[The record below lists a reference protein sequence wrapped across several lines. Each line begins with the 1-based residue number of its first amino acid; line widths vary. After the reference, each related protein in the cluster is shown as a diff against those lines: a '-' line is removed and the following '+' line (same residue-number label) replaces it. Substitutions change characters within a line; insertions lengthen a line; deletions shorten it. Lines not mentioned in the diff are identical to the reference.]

1 MRMNASPGKPAA
13 SDVAGRLAFFKGLQA
28 VTNRIHSTLDAD
40 QIVFELADDI
50 CALFDAERLTIYT
63 LDEGGNAIVTKVKT
77 GLRAI
82 QRIKLPIDETSIA
95 GYVALRRVLVNIA
108 DVYDE
113 AELRALSPSLS
124 FRKEVDE
131 RSGFRTR
138 QMLAAPVIEP
148 ESGQLEGVIQ
158 LINAAGG
165 RFSAVAEEGL
175 LGLAQTLG
183 VAFAKHRSA
192 PAALRSRFDALVADG
207 RITAEELGES
217 TRLAREQGASTERV
231 LIDTLGLSH
240 AELGDAAARFYGV
253 PYEPFRPDRVKPM
266 DLLRNIKREYVQQS
280 HWLPLEET
288 TEGVVVMT
296 VDPEQIRSSRV
307 VHNVFPRA
315 RLAFRV
321 TTRDEFERTVNQF
334 FEPSLDMGSVDD
346 LLSDL
351 SEEEYESSVHDDVN
365 AAADNELVK
374 LVNKIIIDAHRQGA
388 SDIHIEPRP
397 GKEKTLVR
405 FRRDGVLLPYI
416 EVPASYRN
424 PLVTRIKIMCDLDI
438 SERRRPQDGK
448 IKFRKYAPLDIEL
461 RVATL
466 PTAGGIEDVVMR
478 ILGNSEPIPLDRLGL
493 SARNLA
499 RLREVIAS
507 PHGIFFVCGP
517 TGSGKTTTLH
527 SVLGHINTPET
538 KIWTAE
544 DPVEITQKGLRQ
556 VQVNRK
562 AGLDFATLMRAFL
575 RADPDVIM
583 VGEMRDEETASV
595 GIEASLTGHLVLS
608 TLHTNSAPESIVRL
622 LDMGMDPFNFADA
635 LLGVLAQRLA
645 RRLCTSCRQA
655 YHPDET
661 EIDHLLDEYCADMDL
676 VPAFRADP
684 AAARAALLAEW
695 KANWA
700 DAQGRFTLYRAVG
713 CQECNK
719 GYRGRVGL
727 HELMI
732 ASDEIRRL
740 IQERSRV
747 AALRAEALVEGMRT
761 LRQDGIEKVLAGILD
776 MVQVRKVCAR

>member
-63 LDEGGNAIVTKVKT
+63 LDEGGDAIVTKVKT

-231 LIDTLGLSH
+231 LIDALGLSH
-240 AELGDAAARFYGV
+240 AELGEAAARFYGV
-253 PYEPFRPDRVKPM
+253 PYEPFRADRVKPM

-296 VDPEQIRSSRV
+296 VDPEQVRSSRV

>member
-1 MRMNASPGKPAA
+1 MSAPGKTAA
-13 SDVAGRLAFFKGLQA
+13 RSDVAGRLAFFKALQT

-40 QIVFELADDI
+40 QIVFELAADI

-63 LDEGGNAIVTKVKT
+63 LDDGGDAIVTKLKT
-77 GLRAI
+77 GLGSI
-82 QRIKLPIDETSIA
+82 ERIRLPIDETSVA
-95 GYVALRRVLVNIA
+95 GYVALRRTLVNIA

-113 AELRALSPSLS
+113 AELRALSPTLS
-124 FRKEVDE
+124 FRREVDE
-131 RSGFRTR
+131 RTGFRTR
-138 QMLAAPVIEP
+138 QMLAAPLIEP

-158 LINAAGG
+158 LINARGG

-183 VAFAKHRSA
+183 VAFARRCGA
-192 PAALRSRFDALVADG
+192 PAVLRSRFDALVADG
-207 RITAEELGES
+207 RITAEELGEA
-217 TRLAREQGASTERV
+217 TLLAREQGSSTERV
-231 LIDTLGLSH
+231 LIDALGLSH
-240 AELGDAAARFYGV
+240 AELGEAAARFYAV
-253 PYEPFRPDRVKPM
+253 PYEPFRSDRVKPM
-266 DLLRNIKREYVQQS
+266 DLLRNIKREYVQQN

-288 TEGVVVMT
+288 TEGVVVMA
-296 VDPEQIRSSRV
+296 VDPEQVRSSRV

-321 TTRDEFERTVNQF
+321 TTRDEFDRTVRQF
-334 FEPSLDMGSVDD
+334 FDASLEMGSVDE

-351 SEEEYESSVHDDVN
+351 SEEDYDGSVSDDVS

-374 LVNKIIIDAHRQGA
+374 LVNKIIIDAHRQGV

-461 RVATL
+461 RVATV
-466 PTAGGIEDVVMR
+466 PTAGGTEDVVMR
-478 ILGNSEPIPLDRLGL
+478 ILGNSEPIPLDQLGL

-499 RLREVIAS
+499 RLREVITS

-583 VGEMRDEETASV
+583 VGEMRDAETAAV

-645 RRLCTSCRQA
+645 RRLCPSCREA
-655 YHPDET
+655 YHPDEA
-661 EIDHLLDEYCADMDL
+661 EITHLLDEYCADLDL
-676 VPAFRADP
+676 LPAFQIDP
-684 AAARAALLAEW
+684 QAAHAVLLAEW
-695 KANWA
+695 KKQWA
-700 DAQGRFTLYRAVG
+700 DEQGRFTLYRAVG
-713 CQECNK
+713 CQDCNK

-740 IQERSRV
+740 VQERARV
-747 AALRAEALVEGMRT
+747 AALREQALVEGMRT
-761 LRQDGIEKVLAGILD
+761 LRQDGIEKMLAGIVD
-776 MVQVRKVCAR
+776 FAQVRKVCAR

>member
-1 MRMNASPGKPAA
+1 M
-13 SDVAGRLAFFKGLQA
+13 AGRLAFFKGLQA
-28 VTNRIHSTLDAD
+28 VTNRIHLTLDAD

-50 CALFDAERLTIYT
+50 CALFGAERLTIYT
-63 LDEGGNAIVTKVKT
+63 LDESGQAIVTKIKT
-77 GLRAI
+77 GLQTM

-113 AELRALSPSLS
+113 AELHALSPKLR
-124 FRKEVDE
+124 FNREVDE

-138 QMLAAPVIEP
+138 QILAAPVIEP
-148 ESGQLEGVIQ
+148 ESGRLEGVIQ
-158 LINAAGG
+158 LINATSG

-175 LGLAQTLG
+175 LGLAHTLG

-192 PAALRSRFDALVADG
+192 PATLRSRFDALVADG

-217 TRLAREQGASTERV
+217 TRLAREQGVSTEQV
-231 LIDTLGLSH
+231 LIETLGLSH
-240 AELGDAAARFYGV
+240 AELGEAAARFYGV
-253 PYEPFRPDRVKPM
+253 PYEPYRADRVKPM
-266 DLLRNIKREYVQQS
+266 DLLRNIKREYAQQNL
-280 HWLPLEET
+280 WLPLEET
-288 TEGVVVMT
+288 TEGVVVMA
-296 VDPEQIRSSRV
+296 VDPEQVRSSRI

-315 RLAFRV
+315 RLVFRV
-321 TTRDEFERTVNQF
+321 TTRQEFERTLDQF
-334 FEPSLDMGSVDD
+334 FAPSLDMASVDD

-351 SEEEYESSVHDDVN
+351 SEEEHESSVHDDIN

-374 LVNKIIIDAHRQGA
+374 LVNKIIIDAYRQGA

-448 IKFRKYAPLDIEL
+448 IKFRKFAPLDIEL
-461 RVATL
+461 RVATV
-466 PTAGGIEDVVMR
+466 PTAGGTEDVVMR
-478 ILGNSEPIPLDRLGL
+478 ILANSEPIALDQLGL

-499 RLREVIAS
+499 RLRETIAS

-527 SVLGHINTPET
+527 SVLGHLNTPET

-583 VGEMRDEETASV
+583 VGEMRDQETVSV

-645 RRLCTSCRQA
+645 RRLCARCRQP
-655 YHPDET
+655 YHPDAA
-661 EIDHLLDEYCADMDL
+661 EIDHLLDEYCADMAS
-676 VPAFRADP
+676 VPAFQADP

-695 KANWA
+695 QAQWA

-732 ASDEIRRL
+732 ATDEIRRL
-740 IQERSRV
+740 IQARSTV
-747 AALRAEALVEGMRT
+747 AALRAKALSEGMRT

>member
-231 LIDTLGLSH
+231 LIDALGLSH
-240 AELGDAAARFYGV
+240 AELGEAAARFYGV
-253 PYEPFRPDRVKPM
+253 AYEPFRADRVKPM

-296 VDPEQIRSSRV
+296 VDPEQVRSSRV

>member
-1 MRMNASPGKPAA
+1 MNASPGKPAA

-231 LIDTLGLSH
+231 LIDALGLSH
-240 AELGDAAARFYGV
+240 AELGEAAARFYGV
-253 PYEPFRPDRVKPM
+253 PYEPFRADRVKPM

-296 VDPEQIRSSRV
+296 VDPEQVRSSRV

>member
-1 MRMNASPGKPAA
+1 MNALPSRPAA
-13 SDVAGRLAFFKGLQA
+13 NDVAGRLAFFKALQA

-63 LDEGGNAIVTKVKT
+63 LEESGNAIVTKVKT

-82 QRIKLPIDETSIA
+82 QRIKLPIDETSVA
-95 GYVALRRVLVNIA
+95 GYVALRRVLLNIA
-108 DVYDE
+108 DAYDE
-113 AELRALSPSLS
+113 DELRALSPRLS

-138 QMLAAPVIEP
+138 QMLVAPIIEP

-217 TRLAREQGASTERV
+217 TRLAREQGVSTERV

-266 DLLRNIKREYVQQS
+266 DLLRNIKREYVQQN

-288 TEGVVVMT
+288 TEGVVVMS

-321 TTRDEFERTVNQF
+321 TTRDEFERTVNQL

-351 SEEEYESSVHDDVN
+351 SDEEYEGAAHDDVH

-374 LVNKIIIDAHRQGA
+374 LVNKVIIDAHRQGA

-405 FRRDGVLLPYI
+405 FRRDGVLVPYI

-424 PLVTRIKIMCDLDI
+424 PLVTRVKIMCDLDI

-448 IKFRKYAPLDIEL
+448 IRFRKYAPLDIEL

-466 PTAGGIEDVVMR
+466 PTAGGTEDVVLR
-478 ILGNSEPIPLDRLGL
+478 ILGNSEPIPLEHLGL
-493 SARNLA
+493 SAHNLV
-499 RLREVIAS
+499 RLREVVTR

-527 SVLGHINTPET
+527 SVLGHINTSET

-562 AGLDFATLMRAFL
+562 AGLNFVTLMRAFL

-583 VGEMRDEETASV
+583 VGEMRDEETVSV
-595 GIEASLTGHLVLS
+595 GIEASLTGHLVFS

-645 RRLCTSCRQA
+645 RRLCTACREA
-655 YHPDET
+655 YHPDEA
-661 EIDHLLDEYCADMDL
+661 EVAHLLDEYCADMDL
-676 VPAFRADP
+676 VPDFQVDP
-684 AAARAALLAEW
+684 VAARAALLAEW
-695 KANWA
+695 RAKWA
-700 DAQGRFTLYRAVG
+700 DGQGRFTLYRAVG

-740 IQERSRV
+740 VQERGRV

-761 LRQDGIEKVLAGILD
+761 LRQDGIEKVLAGITDLS
-776 MVQVRKVCAR
+776 QVRKVCVR

>member
-1 MRMNASPGKPAA
+1 MSAPGKTAA
-13 SDVAGRLAFFKGLQA
+13 RSDVAGRLAFFKALQT

-40 QIVFELADDI
+40 QIVFELAADI

-63 LDEGGNAIVTKVKT
+63 LDDGGDAIVTKLKT
-77 GLRAI
+77 GLGSI
-82 QRIKLPIDETSIA
+82 ERIRLPIDETSVA
-95 GYVALRRVLVNIA
+95 GYVALRRTLVNIA

-113 AELRALSPSLS
+113 AELHALSPTLS
-124 FRKEVDE
+124 FRREVDE
-131 RSGFRTR
+131 RTGFRTR
-138 QMLAAPVIEP
+138 QMLAAPLIEP

-158 LINAAGG
+158 LINARGG

-183 VAFAKHRSA
+183 VAFARRCGA
-192 PAALRSRFDALVADG
+192 PAVLRSRFDALVADG
-207 RITAEELGES
+207 RITAEELGEA
-217 TRLAREQGASTERV
+217 TLLAREQGSSTERV
-231 LIDTLGLSH
+231 LIDALGLSH
-240 AELGDAAARFYGV
+240 AELGEAAARFYAV
-253 PYEPFRPDRVKPM
+253 PYEPFRSDRVKPM
-266 DLLRNIKREYVQQS
+266 DLLRNIKREYVQQN

-288 TEGVVVMT
+288 TEGVVVMA
-296 VDPEQIRSSRV
+296 VDPEQVRSSRV

-321 TTRDEFERTVNQF
+321 TTRDEFDRTVRQF
-334 FEPSLDMGSVDD
+334 FDASLEMGSVDE

-351 SEEEYESSVHDDVN
+351 SEEDYDGSVSDDVS

-374 LVNKIIIDAHRQGA
+374 LVNKIIIDAHRQGV

-461 RVATL
+461 RVATV
-466 PTAGGIEDVVMR
+466 PTAGGTEDVVMR
-478 ILGNSEPIPLDRLGL
+478 ILGNSEPIPLDQLGL

-499 RLREVIAS
+499 RLREVITS

-583 VGEMRDEETASV
+583 VGEMRDAETAAV

-645 RRLCTSCRQA
+645 RRLCPSCREA
-655 YHPDET
+655 YHPDEA
-661 EIDHLLDEYCADMDL
+661 EITHLLDEYCADLDL
-676 VPAFRADP
+676 LPAFQIDP
-684 AAARAALLAEW
+684 QAAHAVLLAEW
-695 KANWA
+695 KKQWA
-700 DAQGRFTLYRAVG
+700 DEQGRFTLYRAVG
-713 CQECNK
+713 CQDCNK

-740 IQERSRV
+740 VQERARV
-747 AALRAEALVEGMRT
+747 AALREQALVEGMRT
-761 LRQDGIEKVLAGILD
+761 LRQDGIEKMLAGIVD
-776 MVQVRKVCAR
+776 FAQVRKVCAR

>member
-1 MRMNASPGKPAA
+1 M
-13 SDVAGRLAFFKGLQA
+13 AGRLAFFKGLQA
-28 VTNRIHSTLDAD
+28 VTNRIHLTLDAD

-50 CALFDAERLTIYT
+50 CTLFGAERLTIYT
-63 LDEGGNAIVTKVKT
+63 LEESGQAIVTKIKT
-77 GLRAI
+77 GLQTM
-82 QRIKLPIDETSIA
+82 QRIVLPIDETSIA

-113 AELRALSPSLS
+113 AELRALSPNLR
-124 FRKEVDE
+124 FNREVDE

-138 QMLAAPVIEP
+138 QILAAPVIEP
-148 ESGQLEGVIQ
+148 ESGRLEGVIQ
-158 LINAAGG
+158 LINATSG

-175 LGLAQTLG
+175 LGLAHTLG

-192 PAALRSRFDALVADG
+192 PATLRSRFDALVADG

-217 TRLAREQGASTERV
+217 TRLAREQGVSTEQV
-231 LIDTLGLSH
+231 LIETLGLSH
-240 AELGDAAARFYGV
+240 AELGEAAARFYGV
-253 PYEPFRPDRVKPM
+253 PYEPYRADRVKPM
-266 DLLRNIKREYVQQS
+266 DLLRNIKREYAQQNL
-280 HWLPLEET
+280 WLPLEET
-288 TEGVVVMT
+288 TEGVVVMA
-296 VDPEQIRSSRV
+296 VDPEQVRSSRI

-315 RLAFRV
+315 RLVFRV
-321 TTRDEFERTVNQF
+321 TTRQEFERTLDQF
-334 FEPSLDMGSVDD
+334 FAPSLDMASVDD

-351 SEEEYESSVHDDVN
+351 SEEEHESSVHDDIN

-374 LVNKIIIDAHRQGA
+374 LVNKIIIDAYRQGA

-448 IKFRKYAPLDIEL
+448 IKFRKFAPLDIEL
-461 RVATL
+461 RVATV
-466 PTAGGIEDVVMR
+466 PTAGGTEDVVMR
-478 ILGNSEPIPLDRLGL
+478 ILANSEPIALDQLGL

-499 RLREVIAS
+499 RLRETIAS

-527 SVLGHINTPET
+527 SVLGHLNTPET

-583 VGEMRDEETASV
+583 VGEMRDQETVSV

-645 RRLCTSCRQA
+645 RRLCARCRQP
-655 YHPDET
+655 YHPDAA
-661 EIDHLLDEYCADMDL
+661 EIDHLLDEYCADMAS
-676 VPAFRADP
+676 VPAFQADP

-695 KANWA
+695 QAQWA

-732 ASDEIRRL
+732 ATDEIRRL
-740 IQERSRV
+740 IQARSTV
-747 AALRAEALVEGMRT
+747 AALRAKALSEGMRT

>member
-63 LDEGGNAIVTKVKT
+63 LDEGGDAIVTKVKT

-231 LIDTLGLSH
+231 LIDALGLSH
-240 AELGDAAARFYGV
+240 AELGEAAARFYGV
-253 PYEPFRPDRVKPM
+253 PYEPFRADRVKPM

-296 VDPEQIRSSRV
+296 VDPEQVRSSRV

-388 SDIHIEPRP
+388 SDIHLEPRP